1 MPLMSMTG
9 FARVQVQLGAGS
21 AIIEAKSVNGRALDI
36 KLRLPSGFDRLD
48 APLRQLAQTR
58 FRRGSISI
66 GLTLQSAQGAAPAFN
81 PAFLAELTA
90 LRTSLSAIMPL
101 APSTLE
107 GLMALRGA
115 LGDAGEGRDETADDG
130 MLLDAASGALDAL
143 AAMRRVEGAG
153 IAAVI
158 DSQLSQIAALAERAA
173 ADPSLT
179 QDAIISRL
187 SGQLALLGQ
196 AAPDLDRQRLH
207 AEAALLATKADVREE
222 IDRLRIHGASIRTLV
237 ASDEP
242 QGRKLDFLAQELNR
256 EANTLCSKANAASL
270 TAIGLDLKVVIDQ
283 FREQVQNVE

>member
-9 FARVQVQLGAGS
+9 FARAQAQLGAGS

-48 APLRQLAQTR
+48 QPLRQLVQAR
-58 FRRGSISI
+58 FKRGSVSLGIA
-66 GLTLQSAQGAAPAFN
+66 LQATQGGAPVFN
-81 PAFLAELTA
+81 PAFLAELAA
-90 LRTSLSAIMPL
+90 LRASLSSVMPL

-115 LGDAGEGRDETADDG
+115 MSDNAAGSDEAADD
-130 MLLDAASGALDAL
+130 AAILAEARNALDSL
-143 AAMRRVEGAG
+143 VAMRRSEGAG
-153 IAAVI
+153 IESVI
-158 DSQLSQIAALAERAA
+158 RSQLERIHSLADLAA

-179 QDAIISRL
+179 QESIIARL
-187 SGQLALLGQ
+187 ASQLALLGQ
-196 AAPDLDRQRLH
+196 AVPDLDRQRLH
-207 AEAALLATKADVREE
+207 AEAALLATKADIREE
-222 IDRLRIHGASIRTLV
+222 IDRLLIHVASIRALL
-237 ASDEP
+237 ASQEP